1 MRELVVREGK
11 MMLLDLEA
19 RRLWR
24 YGDDSLIDVFVF
36 SFLFAQEVE
45 LGL

>member
-24 YGDDSLIDVFVF
+24 YGDDSLMTFF
-36 SFLFAQEVE
+36 FSSFLFAEEIE